1 MRKDPEARCLCRK
14 TDWDRNVPGQQSA
27 DESGAGPPEYPMNLF
42 LEERL
47 LVTVNTDNR
56 TVSGTTV
63 TDELKFIQKNYGIK
77 DEEIFRMMKNAVE
90 VSFADDAVKG
100 RLLRL
105 YEI

>member
-1 MRKDPEARCLCRK
+1 
-14 TDWDRNVPGQQSA
+14 
-27 DESGAGPPEYPMNLF
+27 MNLF

-77 DEEIFRMMKNAVE
+77 DEEIFRNDEKC
-90 VSFADDAVKG
+90 SGSIF
-100 RLLRL
+100 
-105 YEI
+105 

>member
-1 MRKDPEARCLCRK
+1 
-14 TDWDRNVPGQQSA
+14 
-27 DESGAGPPEYPMNLF
+27 MNLF
-42 LEERL
+42 LGEGL

-63 TDELKFIQKNYGIK
+63 TDELKFIHKNYGIK

-90 VSFADDAVKG
+90 VSFADEAVKD